1 MRFRHGLQARFGV
14 ALAAVLLVVVVVLA
28 LMWQR
33 QRAMQGEVA
42 RLGRDSMH
50 GLVFERMRRRGEGSV
65 AQLAESLANP
75 LYYSDLDAIGQIA
88 RNVLREPDVSY
99 VLVFDPQGRI
109 VHDGSG
115 DIPAYGQPMT
125 DAFAFEV
132 TAARSPHTQVFRR

>member
-1 MRFRHGLQARFGV
+1 MRFPHGLQARFAL
-14 ALAAVLLVVVVVLA
+14 ALAAVLVVVVVVLA

-50 GLVFERMRRRGEGSV
+50 ELVFERMRRRGEGSV

-88 RNVLREPDVSY
+88 RNPVDAGKRLLR
-99 VLVFDPQGRI
+99 
-109 VHDGSG
+109 
-115 DIPAYGQPMT
+115 
-125 DAFAFEV
+125 
-132 TAARSPHTQVFRR
+132 AAGEQFGG